1 MKLSNEAMGSLMM
14 CLQKCLLEQSDIT
27 VLLRNLE
34 FKSNEQGELFVMNPP
49 IIRLDENLAHETETG
64 VDTDFSVMNVRDLRG
79 LAKEVGITGY
89 SKMKKN
95 DLVDVLQQ
103 ASF

>member
-27 VLLRNLE
+27 VILKNLE
-34 FKSNEQGELFVMNPP
+34 FKSNDQGELFVMNPP
-49 IIRLDENLAHETETG
+49 IVRFDENLIKESESG
-64 VDTDFSVMNVRDLRG
+64 IDTYFSVMNVRDLRG

-89 SKMKKN
+89 SKMKKS
-95 DLVDVLQQ
+95 DLVNVLQQ

>member
-1 MKLSNEAMGSLMM
+1 MKLSDEAMGALMM

-27 VLLRNLE
+27 GILKSLD
-34 FKSNEQGELFVMNPP
+34 FKSNEVGELFVMNPP
-49 IIRLDENLAHETETG
+49 VIRFDDNLHQEETSE
-64 VDTDFSVMNVRDLRG
+64 VVTDFTSMNVRDLRG

-89 SKMKKN
+89 SKMKKS
-95 DLVDVLQQ
+95 DLVNVLQQ